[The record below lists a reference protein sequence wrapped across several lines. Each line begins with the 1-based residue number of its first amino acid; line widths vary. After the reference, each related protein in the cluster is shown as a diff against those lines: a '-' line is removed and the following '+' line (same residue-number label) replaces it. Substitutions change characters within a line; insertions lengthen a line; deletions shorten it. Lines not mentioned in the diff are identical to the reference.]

1 MNRRQRRTLRQ
12 ERSYRRNR
20 NFSLSSPRA
29 HHRSIENDLPPFDVF
44 SYLRH
49 PYTRTVPRPRPR
61 RSYIERRPPIDIDPP
76 ILPRSYSVEER
87 LQQARIL
94 LNQETPLEQMQAAR
108 DIISQN
114 SRVSSDIARAVVR
127 FWSDRMIERRRTWNW
142 HDYATAQQLEVSKE
156 RIRGYIQELQREY
169 RVYDSESDEYE
180 STINNNEE
188 EEEL

>member
-20 NFSLSSPRA
+20 NFSLSST

-44 SYLRH
+44 TYLRH

-61 RSYIERRPPIDIDPP
+61 RSYIERHPPIDIDPP

-87 LQQARIL
+87 LEQARIL
-94 LNQETPLEQMQAAR
+94 LTQQTPLEQMQAAR

-114 SRVSSDIARAVVR
+114 SRVSSDIARAVVVHGIG
-127 FWSDRMIERRRTWNW
+127 MIM
-142 HDYATAQQLEVSKE
+142 QLLS
-156 RIRGYIQELQREY
+156 
-169 RVYDSESDEYE
+169 
-180 STINNNEE
+180 N
-188 EEEL
+188 

>member
-1 MNRRQRRTLRQ
+1 M
-12 ERSYRRNR
+12 
-20 NFSLSSPRA
+20 
-29 HHRSIENDLPPFDVF
+29 
-44 SYLRH
+44 
-49 PYTRTVPRPRPR
+49 
-61 RSYIERRPPIDIDPP
+61 
-76 ILPRSYSVEER
+76 EER